1 MLYFFE
7 FGENISKEGS
17 YPTVE
22 LLDGELEKI
31 VVGPICKYNIIVE
44 CTFFSKQ
51 LLVKYY
57 LCCFKEKLE
66 LDLWIAKKNLTQ
78 LLHLLPT
85 FNT

>member
-31 VVGPICKYNIIVE
+31 VVGPIASI
-44 CTFFSKQ
+44 T
-51 LLVKYY
+51 
-57 LCCFKEKLE
+57 
-66 LDLWIAKKNLTQ
+66 
-78 LLHLLPT
+78 
-85 FNT
+85 